1 MARAGLADW
10 YRAATVVCVP
20 SYSESFGLVALE
32 AQACGTPVV
41 AAAVG
46 GLTTAVWDGRTGL
59 LVKGHE
65 VDDFAAALRR
75 IAMDPAVRES
85 MSQAAVTHARG
96 FGWELTA
103 QKTLAAY
110 QRAHETMAIERAAE
124 LAAEVSE

>member
-1 MARAGLADW
+1 
-10 YRAATVVCVP
+10 
-20 SYSESFGLVALE
+20 
-32 AQACGTPVV
+32 
-41 AAAVG
+41 
-46 GLTTAVWDGRTGL
+46 
-59 LVKGHE
+59 

-75 IAMDPAVRES
+75 IAMDPDRREN

-110 QRAHETMAIERAAE
+110 QRAHETLAIELATERAPE